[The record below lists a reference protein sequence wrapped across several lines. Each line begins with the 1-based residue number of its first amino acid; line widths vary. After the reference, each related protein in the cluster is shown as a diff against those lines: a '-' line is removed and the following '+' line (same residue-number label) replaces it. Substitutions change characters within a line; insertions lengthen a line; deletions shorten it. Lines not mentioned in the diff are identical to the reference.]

1 MATEFDYKGRKVLV
15 SRDRQVWVV
24 RGPSCET
31 RGRVLLDALAQA
43 LNEDDRRLA
52 RLSLR
57 IMEAEAHGEL
67 E

>member
-1 MATEFDYKGRKVLV
+1 VAAEFDYRGRKVLV
-15 SRDRQVWVV
+15 SRDGQVWVV
-24 RGPSCET
+24 RGPRREA

-43 LNEDDRRLA
+43 LNEDDRKVA

-67 E
+67 D